1 MTSPRNLLLI
11 ALLFIGYLLWSEWEQ
26 DYSRGPA
33 STSSQASA
41 PAPADANSAPP
52 PAAAPP
58 AASGEI
64 PSASTSPS
72 TSPATAAA
80 APKPEAPP
88 SPRVTVTTDV
98 LRVEIDTRGGTI
110 ATADLLAYPQQPK
123 DFAHPVR
130 LLDSEA
136 SRYFVAQSGLVSS
149 GGSAPDHTAAF
160 TAAKNDYALADG
172 ADSIEV
178 PLTWTDASGLAVRK
192 VFVFQRGSYAIQ
204 QRQEITN
211 NGTAA
216 WSGNAY
222 RQLQRVPPIID
233 TSGIKGYSNTERY
246 SFVGAAW
253 YNATDKF
260 QKLKFDHFA
269 KEPLDK
275 SFAGGWAAMLQHYF
289 FAAWIPDA
297 AETDR
302 YSTAVVQGADA
313 PRYLVRTL
321 SPTITVAPGETKS
334 ETARLYVGP
343 KLQSTL
349 DEVAPGLSLTV
360 DYGIFTIIAKPLHLI
375 LAFFHQI
382 TGNWGFAIILLVLS
396 IKLVFFKLSET
407 QYRSMARMRKMQP
420 RIEALKERHG
430 GDRQKMNQ
438 AMLELYQKEKINPL
452 GGCLPMLV
460 QIPVF
465 FALYWVLLESVELR
479 QAPFVGW
486 IQNLSAPDPYFVLPI
501 LNGLAMIATQLLT
514 PSAGMD
520 PMQAKMM
527 KIMPVAFSV
536 LFAFFPAGLVLYWT
550 VNGTL
555 SLLQQ
560 WIITRRIENADKP
573 KA

>member
-11 ALLFIGYLLWSEWEQ
+11 ALLFLGYLLWNAWQ
-26 DYSRGPA
+26 DDY
-33 STSSQASA
+33 
-41 PAPADANSAPP
+41 NH
-52 PAAAPP
+52 AAPP
-58 AASGEI
+58 ATTETPVATSSGTSTAPAAPANGEVPSVSA
-64 PSASTSPS
+64 PSATAGA
-72 TSPATAAA
+72 PAAATPTPANAA
-80 APKPEAPP
+80 AP
-88 SPRVTVTTDV
+88 RVVVTTDV
-98 LRVEIDTRGGTI
+98 LRVEIDTRGGNI
-110 ATADLLAYPQQPK
+110 VAADLLAYPQQPK

-130 LLDSEA
+130 ILDDSAAHFFE
-136 SRYFVAQSGLVSS
+136 AQSGLVSAQA
-149 GGSAPDHTAAF
+149 APDHTATFASE
-160 TAAKNDYALADG
+160 KNEYALADG
-172 ADSIEV
+172 ADSVEV
-178 PLTWTDASGLAVRK
+178 PLTWTDPSGVSVRK
-192 VFVFQRGSYAIQ
+192 TFVFKRASYAIE
-204 QRQEITN
+204 QRQDIAN
-211 NGTAA
+211 KGTSS
-216 WSGNAY
+216 WTGNAY

-253 YNATDKF
+253 YNASDKF
-260 QKLKFDHFA
+260 QKLKFDNFA
-269 KEPLDK
+269 KEPLNK

-297 AETDR
+297 AETDQ
-302 YSTAVVQGADA
+302 YSTAVVQNADA
-313 PRYLVRTL
+313 PRYLIRTL
-321 SPTITVAPGETKS
+321 SPAITVAPGETKT

-360 DYGIFTIIAKPLHLI
+360 DYGIFTIIAKPLHWI
-375 LAFFHQI
+375 LAQLHKL
-382 TGNWGFAIILLVLS
+382 TGNWGFAIILLVVL
-396 IKLVFFKLSET
+396 IKAAFFKLSEA

-420 RIEALKERHG
+420 RIEALKERYG
-430 GDRQKMNQ
+430 DDRQKMNQ

-479 QAPFVGW
+479 QAPFILW
-486 IQNLSAPDPYFVLPI
+486 IQNLSAPDPWFVLPV

-560 WIITRRIENADKP
+560 WIITKRIENADKA

>member
-11 ALLFIGYLLWSEWEQ
+11 ALLFLGYLLWNAWQ
-26 DYSRGPA
+26 DDY
-33 STSSQASA
+33 
-41 PAPADANSAPP
+41 NH
-52 PAAAPP
+52 AAPP
-58 AASGEI
+58 ATTETPVATSSGTSTAPAAPANGEVPSVSA
-64 PSASTSPS
+64 PSATAGA
-72 TSPATAAA
+72 PAAATPTPANAA
-80 APKPEAPP
+80 AP
-88 SPRVTVTTDV
+88 RVVVTTDV
-98 LRVEIDTRGGTI
+98 LRVEIDTRGGNI
-110 ATADLLAYPQQPK
+110 VAADLLAYPQQPK

-130 LLDSEA
+130 ILDDSAAHFFE
-136 SRYFVAQSGLVSS
+136 AQSGLVSAQA
-149 GGSAPDHTAAF
+149 APDHTATF
-160 TAAKNDYALADG
+160 AAEKNEYALADG
-172 ADSIEV
+172 ADSVEV
-178 PLTWTDASGLAVRK
+178 PLTWTDPSGVSVRK
-192 VFVFQRGSYAIQ
+192 TFVFKRASYAIE
-204 QRQEITN
+204 QRQDIAN
-211 NGTAA
+211 NGTSS

-253 YNATDKF
+253 YNASDKF
-260 QKLKFDHFA
+260 QKLKFDNFA
-269 KEPLDK
+269 KEPLNK

-289 FAAWIPDA
+289 FAAWISDA
-297 AETDR
+297 AETDQ
-302 YSTAVVQGADA
+302 YSTAVVQNADA
-313 PRYLVRTL
+313 PRYLIRTL
-321 SPTITVAPGETKS
+321 SPAITVAPGETKT

-360 DYGIFTIIAKPLHLI
+360 DYGIFTIIAKPLHWI
-375 LAFFHQI
+375 LAQLHKL
-382 TGNWGFAIILLVLS
+382 TGNWGFAIILLVVL
-396 IKLVFFKLSET
+396 IKAAFFKLSEA

-420 RIEALKERHG
+420 RIEALKERYG
-430 GDRQKMNQ
+430 DDRQKMNQ

-479 QAPFVGW
+479 QAPFILW
-486 IQNLSAPDPYFVLPI
+486 IQNLSAPDPWFVLPV

-560 WIITRRIENADKP
+560 WIITKRIENADKA

>member
-11 ALLFIGYLLWSEWEQ
+11 ALLFVSYLLWSAWQ
-26 DYSRGPA
+26 DDYNRAAPPVA
-33 STSSQASA
+33 TETPVATSAGA
-41 PAPADANSAPP
+41 TTAPPAPANGEVPSATTPPANAPGTTP
-52 PAAAPP
+52 TTPTAATPTSAAAP
-58 AASGEI
+58 
-64 PSASTSPS
+64 
-72 TSPATAAA
+72 
-80 APKPEAPP
+80 
-88 SPRVTVTTDV
+88 RVVVTTDV
-98 LRVEIDTRGGTI
+98 LRVEIDTRGGNI
-110 ATADLLAYPQQPK
+110 VAADLLAYPQQPK

-130 LLDSEA
+130 LLDDSAAHFFE
-136 SRYFVAQSGLVSS
+136 AQSGLVSAQP
-149 GGSAPDHTAAF
+149 APDHTATF
-160 TAAKNDYALADG
+160 AAENTDYKLADG
-172 ADSIEV
+172 TDSIEV
-178 PLTWTDASGLAVRK
+178 PLTWTDPSGISVK
-192 VFVFQRGSYAIQ
+192 KTFVFKRASYAIE
-204 QRQEITN
+204 QRQDIANTGSAPWN
-211 NGTAA
+211 
-216 WSGNAY
+216 GNAY

-253 YNATDKF
+253 YNASDKF
-260 QKLKFDHFA
+260 QKLKFDNFA
-269 KEPLDK
+269 KEPLNK

-297 AETDR
+297 AETDT
-302 YSTAVVQGADA
+302 YTTAVVQGADA
-313 PRYLVRTL
+313 PRYLIRTV
-321 SPTITVAPGETKS
+321 SPQITVAPGETKS
-334 ETARLYVGP
+334 ATARLYVGP

-360 DYGIFTIIAKPLHLI
+360 DYGVLTVISKPLHWI
-375 LAFFHQI
+375 LAQLHKL
-382 TGNWGFAIILLVLS
+382 TGNWGFAIILLVVL
-396 IKLVFFKLSET
+396 IKAAFFKLSET

-420 RIEALKERHG
+420 RIEALKERYG
-430 GDRQKMNQ
+430 DDRQKMNQ

-479 QAPFVGW
+479 QAPFILW
-486 IQNLSAPDPYFVLPI
+486 IQNLSAPDPYFVLPV
-501 LNGLAMIATQLLT
+501 LNGLAMIATQMLT

-560 WIITRRIENADKP
+560 WIITKRIESGE
-573 KA
+573 KAKA

>member
-11 ALLFIGYLLWSEWEQ
+11 ALLFLGYLLWNAWQE
-26 DYSRGPA
+26 DYNRAATPATAETPVATSAGA
-33 STSSQASA
+33 STT
-41 PAPADANSAPP
+41 
-52 PAAAPP
+52 PAAAPANGEVPTAVTP
-58 AASGEI
+58 AAN
-64 PSASTSPS
+64 A
-72 TSPATAAA
+72 PATTPATPTAAVPANAA
-80 APKPEAPP
+80 AP
-88 SPRVTVTTDV
+88 RVVVTTDV
-98 LRVEIDTRGGTI
+98 LRVQIDTRGGNI
-110 ATADLLAYPQQPK
+110 VAADLLAYPQQPK
-123 DFAHPVR
+123 DYAHPVR
-130 LLDSEA
+130 LLDDSAAHFFE
-136 SRYFVAQSGLVSS
+136 AQSGLVSAQA
-149 GGSAPDHTAAF
+149 APDHTATF
-160 TAAKNDYALADG
+160 AAEKTDYTLADG
-172 ADSIEV
+172 ADSVEV
-178 PLTWTDASGLAVRK
+178 PLTWTDPSGIGVRK
-192 VFVFQRGSYAIQ
+192 VFVLKRGNYAIE
-204 QRQEITN
+204 QREEITN
-211 NGTAA
+211 NGSAS

-253 YNATDKF
+253 YNAADKF
-260 QKLKFDHFA
+260 QKLKFDNFA
-269 KEPLDK
+269 KEPLNK

-297 AETDR
+297 AETDQ
-302 YSTAVVQGADA
+302 YTTAVVQGADA

-321 SPTITVAPGETKS
+321 SPQITVAPGETKTAS
-334 ETARLYVGP
+334 ARLYVGP

-360 DYGIFTIIAKPLHLI
+360 DYGVLTVISKPLHWI
-375 LAFFHQI
+375 LAQLYKL
-382 TGNWGFAIILLVLS
+382 TGNWGFAIILLVVL
-396 IKLVFFKLSET
+396 IKAAFFKLSET

-420 RIEALKERHG
+420 RIESLKERYG
-430 GDRQKMNQ
+430 DDRQKMNQ

-479 QAPFVGW
+479 QAPFILW

-501 LNGLAMIATQLLT
+501 LNGLAMIATQMLT

-520 PMQAKMM
+520 PTQAKMM

-560 WIITRRIENADKP
+560 WIITKRIESADKA

>member
-11 ALLFIGYLLWSEWEQ
+11 ALLFLGYLLWNAWQ
-26 DYSRGPA
+26 DDY
-33 STSSQASA
+33 
-41 PAPADANSAPP
+41 NH
-52 PAAAPP
+52 AAPP
-58 AASGEI
+58 ATTETPVATSSGTSTAPAAPANGEVPSVSA
-64 PSASTSPS
+64 PSATAGTP
-72 TSPATAAA
+72 AAA
-80 APKPEAPP
+80 APTPANAAA
-88 SPRVTVTTDV
+88 PRVVVTTDV
-98 LRVEIDTRGGTI
+98 LRVEIDTRGGNI
-110 ATADLLAYPQQPK
+110 VAADLLAYPQQPK

-130 LLDSEA
+130 ILDDSAAHFFE
-136 SRYFVAQSGLVSS
+136 AQSGLVSAQA
-149 GGSAPDHTAAF
+149 APDHTATF
-160 TAAKNDYALADG
+160 AAEKNEYALADG
-172 ADSIEV
+172 ADSVEV
-178 PLTWTDASGLAVRK
+178 PLTWTDPSGVSVRK
-192 VFVFQRGSYAIQ
+192 TFVFKRASYAIE
-204 QRQEITN
+204 QRQDIAN
-211 NGTAA
+211 KGTSS

-253 YNATDKF
+253 YNASDKF
-260 QKLKFDHFA
+260 QKLKFDNFA
-269 KEPLDK
+269 KEPLNK

-297 AETDR
+297 AETDQ
-302 YSTAVVQGADA
+302 YSTAVVQNADA
-313 PRYLVRTL
+313 PRYLIRTL
-321 SPTITVAPGETKS
+321 SPAITVAPGETKT

-360 DYGIFTIIAKPLHLI
+360 DYGIFTIIAKPLHWI
-375 LAFFHQI
+375 LAQLHKL
-382 TGNWGFAIILLVLS
+382 TGNWGFAIILLVVL
-396 IKLVFFKLSET
+396 IKAAFFKLSEA

-420 RIEALKERHG
+420 RIEALKERYG
-430 GDRQKMNQ
+430 DDRQKMNQ

-479 QAPFVGW
+479 QAPFILW
-486 IQNLSAPDPYFVLPI
+486 IQNLSAPDPWFVLPV

-560 WIITRRIENADKP
+560 WIITKRIESADKA